1 MARRNKQVE
10 TEQTAKTSEVTEE
23 VQETVQVPETTEE
36 TQETAQVPEVTEKTQ
51 EVENKEKTEESQE
64 AQEATDKF
72 DEIMKLHSD
81 MEELIINSRGF
92 VFTPGT
98 PKSMH
103 DDGILY
109 KNKYFK

>member
-1 MARRNKQVE
+1 MAGNPPPLFKNYNTMARRSKQEE
-10 TEQTAKTSEVTEE
+10 TEQ
-23 VQETVQVPETTEE
+23 TVQVPETVEE
-36 TQETAQVPEVTEKTQ
+36 TQEAQVAEETQ
-51 EVENKEKTEESQE
+51 EVENEEKVEEPQE

-72 DEIMKLHSD
+72 DAIMKLYPN

-109 KNKYFK
+109 KNKYFKK